1 MPDLAPGPVDV
12 IGVVGHVRHWGLAGD
27 DQAAIRAQVYY
38 PFAQVPD
45 RLVRRWSQ
53 LMSIAVRTSGAP
65 LSIVE
70 PLRRELRG
78 AAGDQVLYEVRTLD
92 QLASNSLARARFLLV
107 LFVVFAG
114 VALLL
119 ACIGIYGVLSFLTSQ
134 RIPEIGTRM
143 AMGATGTQVI
153 GLILGQS
160 VRLIAI
166 GIVVGTL
173 GAIAASQVLR
183 RSVDGVNAIDVSTLA
198 TMVALLTGA
207 ALLATYIPAHRASR
221 LDAMTALRTE

>member
-1 MPDLAPGPVDV
+1 
-12 IGVVGHVRHWGLAGD
+12 
-27 DQAAIRAQVYY
+27 
-38 PFAQVPD
+38 
-45 RLVRRWSQ
+45 
-53 LMSIAVRTSGAP
+53 
-65 LSIVE
+65 
-70 PLRRELRG
+70 
-78 AAGDQVLYEVRTLD
+78 
-92 QLASNSLARARFLLV
+92 
-107 LFVVFAG
+107 VFAG

-160 VRLIAI
+160 LRLIAI